1 MDFFFLEAHAL
12 MRNPPAYAGNTF
24 IKLMT
29 SVVSKAHPR
38 LRGEYRVLQISVVV
52 DAGSPPLTRGIRM

>member
-12 MRNPPAYAGNTF
+12 MRNPPAYAGNIF

-29 SVVSKAHPR
+29 SVVSKDHPR
-38 LRGEYRVLQISVVV
+38 LRGEY
-52 DAGSPPLTRGIRM
+52 